1 MNGRADMMKKQ
12 YLVLAGVLVIALSA
26 AGCGGNDKN
35 NEGVV
40 QEQATPTPE
49 PTVTES
55 VDLVDMEVT
64 EEKNV
69 IGEKTASAH
78 KVTIIN
84 RTGSEVGAVYI
95 RVHPED
101 DYDDEWGS
109 DLIDGLFTLA
119 DGDQAVYYFEPESGS
134 GVTYDIR
141 ITYTEEGRNEC
152 FFRDLP
158 LASISQITLRMD
170 GRGEDSIPY
179 ATYMTS
185 TGSREVSTLN
195 EVKQRLGLSD
205 EDTDE
210 TEDTEDEVEP
220 TEEPEI
226 TETPSNDEEEPSTPL
241 ITLILRRIP
250 CPQTIRLLKQRAT
263 SDSPSQIL
271 RAPIGDAQTNEYDE
285 VPETGTTGYHY
296 YPNFTVM
303 TTVDE
308 YGNEIVSGVY

>member
-1 MNGRADMMKKQ
+1 MMKKQ
-12 YLVLAGVLVIALSA
+12 YLALAGVLVIALSA

-35 NEGVV
+35 NEGIV

-210 TEDTEDEVEP
+210 TEDTEDEIEP

-226 TETPSNDEEEPSTPL
+226 TETPSNDEEEPSDSSDNTDTPEDPMPTDDT
-241 ITLILRRIP
+241 ITEAEGYIG
-250 CPQTIRLLKQRAT
+250 QSF
-263 SDSPSQIL
+263 SDL
-271 RAPIGDAQTNEYDE
+271 AGAIGDAQTNEYDE